1 MKKSCI
7 IISAFLLFINSS
19 LRQRAAQPTEQPKPL
34 LTVGQAELL
43 AMRLANDMFGET
55 MSPDYRGGERI
66 SHEMPDGISTNFPSY
81 KAFSTNNNP
90 HISIPTRVET
100 NFVNGHWIFNF
111 YTRNP
116 HYSCYATVELAPD
129 VATNL
134 VTVMQH
140 GGLP

>member
-55 MSPDYRGGERI
+55 MSPDYRLLLLCHSRVGTRC
-66 SHEMPDGISTNFPSY
+66 SHKFGYCHATRWTTMMPPNTARGCVKTPGAGKTS
-81 KAFSTNNNP
+81 
-90 HISIPTRVET
+90 
-100 NFVNGHWIFNF
+100 
-111 YTRNP
+111 
-116 HYSCYATVELAPD
+116 
-129 VATNL
+129 
-134 VTVMQH
+134 
-140 GGLP
+140 LPFDL